1 MYLSIAVILLDFY
14 SSYCLMILVWM
25 DVFYR
30 GTSLTY
36 KVIGGVFDFYF
47 FAGPT
52 PLGVVDQYTSF
63 IGRRAP
69 MPHWSLGMIS
79 SLSPI
84 TFLFL

>member
-1 MYLSIAVILLDFY
+1 
-14 SSYCLMILVWM
+14 MIPIWM

-36 KVIGGVFDFYF
+36 NVIDGVFDFYF

-52 PLGVVDQYTSF
+52 SLGVVDQYTSF
-63 IGRRAP
+63 IGRLAP
-69 MPHWSLGMIS
+69 MPYWSLDMIH